1 MVNKLSTLIYG
12 AKNTNN
18 ITCTVRNNMD
28 KSNNIKARGSLR
40 ESISV
45 SSIRQRADGQMLA
58 LVWLLWVISLVVGW
72 IAGNGLVALFF
83 ATPLAILATLVTALF
98 RGRLISRL
106 FFAFILMAFSALLIQ
121 LGEGETEYHFSVF
134 VLLSALLAWRDW
146 RPLVM
151 GAAVIA
157 VHHLVF
163 NYLQAYNLYH
173 IVIFMHTGLHMVM
186 MHGAFVVAQ
195 TLFLVVLALR
205 MEQDAISASEVAKL
219 AAVINCQPGS
229 LTLARESNNSHSPFA
244 RTFSRTLGAMRNTL
258 EQVSGNVVQLLD
270 ASHTILQRNTALS
283 ERTDSQANSLA
294 IAASA
299 MEQLA
304 SAASLTSEQA
314 SEARKRVLQ
323 ACDVARQGGENI
335 RAATASMMHIRD
347 ESQQINSILE
357 LIDGI
362 AFQTNI
368 LSLNASV
375 EAARAGEHGRGF
387 AVVASEVRSLA
398 LRCEEAAKEIRQLTA
413 ASVKSTHQGAEQV
426 ELAGNTMQA
435 IITHIEGLQDS
446 LEILSSMSE
455 QQRTSVMQMKGSI
468 ASIDASVQE
477 NVQHVA
483 QTMQVAQQQQRYT
496 GELKTAISVFRLV

>member
-1 MVNKLSTLIYG
+1 
-12 AKNTNN
+12 
-18 ITCTVRNNMD
+18 MD
-28 KSNNIKARGSLR
+28 KSNHSDARGVLR

-58 LVWLLWVISLVVGW
+58 LIWLLWAISQGIGW
-72 IAGNGLVALFF
+72 MADNAMVAFSF
-83 ATPLAILATLVTALF
+83 AMPLAILATLATTFF

-106 FFAFILMAFSALLIQ
+106 IFAFILMAFSALLIQ

-151 GAAVIA
+151 GATVIA
-157 VHHLVF
+157 IHHLVF
-163 NYLQAYNLYH
+163 NYLQEYNLYH
-173 IVIFMHTGLHMVM
+173 IVIFMRTGLHMVM
-186 MHGAFVVAQ
+186 MHGAFVVVQ
-195 TLFLVVLALR
+195 TLFLVVLAVR
-205 MEQDAISASEVAKL
+205 MEQDAVSASEVAKL
-219 AAVINCQPGS
+219 AAVINREPGS
-229 LTLARESNNSHSPFA
+229 LTLARESKASYSPFA

-258 EQVSGNVVQLLD
+258 EQVSGHVGQLLD
-270 ASHTILQRNTALS
+270 ASQTLLQRNAALS

-294 IAASA
+294 VAASA

-347 ESQQINSILE
+347 ESQQINGILE

-387 AVVASEVRSLA
+387 AVVVSEVRSLA

-413 ASVKSTHQGAEQV
+413 ASVISTHQGAEQV
-426 ELAGNTMQA
+426 EQAGNTMQA

-455 QQRTSVMQMKGSI
+455 QQRASVIQMKGSI

-483 QTMQVAQQQQRYT
+483 QTMQMAQQQQRYT

>member
-1 MVNKLSTLIYG
+1 
-12 AKNTNN
+12 
-18 ITCTVRNNMD
+18 MD
-28 KSNNIKARGSLR
+28 KSNNSDAGESLR
-40 ESISV
+40 ESITV

-58 LVWLLWVISLVVGW
+58 LVWLLWAISQGIGWLVSD
-72 IAGNGLVALFF
+72 ALVAFSF
-83 ATPLAILATLVTALF
+83 ATPLAILATLVASF
-98 RGRLISRL
+98 YRGRLISRL
-106 FFAFILMAFSALLIQ
+106 VFAFILMAFSALLIQ

-146 RPLVM
+146 RPLAM

-163 NYLQAYNLYH
+163 NYLQEYNLYH

-186 MHGAFVVAQ
+186 MHGAFVIAQ
-195 TLFLVVLALR
+195 TLFLVVLAVR
-205 MEQDAISASEVAKL
+205 MEHDAVSASEVAKL
-219 AAVINCQPGS
+219 AAIINREPGS
-229 LTLARESNNSHSPFA
+229 LTLARESNVNHSPFA

-258 EQVSGNVVQLLD
+258 EQVSGTVGQLLD
-270 ASHTILQRNTALS
+270 ASQTILQRNTALS
-283 ERTDSQANSLA
+283 ERTDNQANSLA

-323 ACDVARQGGENI
+323 ACDVARRGGENI
-335 RAATASMMHIRD
+335 RAATDSMMHIRD

-362 AFQTNI
+362 AFQTHI

-387 AVVASEVRSLA
+387 AVVAAEVRSLA
-398 LRCEEAAKEIRQLTA
+398 LRCEEAAKDIRQLIA
-413 ASVKSTHQGAEQV
+413 ASVKSTHQGTEQV
-426 ELAGNTMQA
+426 ELAGNTMEA

-455 QQRTSVMQMKGSI
+455 QQRASVIQMKGSI
-468 ASIDASVQE
+468 TSIDASVQE